1 MGKLYLSRH
10 VTFDENIFL
19 FTKATTSTPTTIAT
33 PCPTPFSHS
42 PVPPVYMVPL
52 DDISVTPIAPDAT
65 TTLTQSPTP
74 GMASSSS
81 TSNPSFSQS
90 PLPITPAPPTC
101 TYPMVT
107 RAQNN
112 IFCPKQLSVTTK
124 HPLAPPLEP
133 TYVSQALKD
142 PQWCKA
148 MTSEFTALI
157 KRHPDGTV
165 DWFKACLVA
174 KGFNQCSSVD
184 YIEAF
189 SFVIKL
195 ITIRLILSLA
205 LSNNWPLKQI
215 DINNTFLHG
224 QLIEQVFMQQP
235 SDFIDQSYPHHV
247 CSLQKS
253 IYGLKQGLRAWYN
266 ALRSDLLELKMAG
279 AKEVKTPMSV
289 STKLMLDDGSTSCD
303 ATEYRHTI
311 GSFQYL
317 SLTCPDLSF
326 AVNCLAHFMH
336 KSTIMH

>member
-1 MGKLYLSRH
+1 MG
-10 VTFDENIFL
+10 V
-19 FTKATTSTPTTIAT
+19 
-33 PCPTPFSHS
+33 
-42 PVPPVYMVPL
+42 
-52 DDISVTPIAPDAT
+52 
-65 TTLTQSPTP
+65 Q
-74 GMASSSS
+74 
-81 TSNPSFSQS
+81 
-90 PLPITPAPPTC
+90 
-101 TYPMVT
+101 
-107 RAQNN
+107 
-112 IFCPKQLSVTTK
+112 
-124 HPLAPPLEP
+124 
-133 TYVSQALKD
+133 
-142 PQWCKA
+142 
-148 MTSEFTALI
+148 I

-266 ALRSDLLELKMAG
+266 ALRSDLLELGLFNSKFD
-279 AKEVKTPMSV
+279 S
-289 STKLMLDDGSTSCD
+289 
-303 ATEYRHTI
+303 
-311 GSFQYL
+311 
-317 SLTCPDLSF
+317 SLF
-326 AVNCLAHFMH
+326 IFN
-336 KSTIMH
+336 